1 MTKSNLT
8 LELDT
13 SNLNELQVRLLKR
26 AMALL
31 DHVSHVDEEAE
42 YFEASSELLRVV
54 AQVIKFSNFNKGDS
68 EIEMADQALE
78 FCVDRLAD
86 QIYTKDLVKFD
97 CQLFSRSFNI

>member
-31 DHVSHVDEEAE
+31 DHVSQVDEEAE

-97 CQLFSRSFNI
+97 C